1 MQLRFTKTALIW
13 SSVLMAAASW
23 SQAPDW
29 SSSIKSY
36 VNALAKKDQEMFK
49 ALRAADPRR
58 ENRSVIENYYDDVR
72 KNYLADPFSDY
83 QSNLSSSL
91 GSYQSA
97 LKAAAKKVN
106 LSSDVL
112 GCLGSNGKDLN
123 KDVAFIDSAFSDY
136 AADLQGSFNSS
147 EREWSGASNSRNK
160 LRSAEVADTLT
171 AIFKPS
177 FQMRCCIQSEF
188 DAKKITP
195 LPGAA
200 QAINV
205 TVVMPPPAGTPG
217 ASATNA
223 PAVPAAV
230 PAVPVPVSDAQTAC
244 SAFEKVLPEIQSTH
258 LKDLK
263 PPTLGAVPNPL
274 HEKYDI
280 DPDQLSVALRDTKT
294 RHSLRK
300 ARRSRSNDK
309 DMATTEDAMLFELS
323 GCIKDAQHR
332 QSKTRPTSTLV
343 MEAIGKAVKCTLL
356 PAIATYY
363 WDTPYQKLT
372 VGASAIPIEGKNW
385 NVNCD
390 PSETAMWDQMRIT
403 DPQQIQQMWGIPQ
416 MSNPP
421 WVQGLRALPPITTP
435 FPVVGVTAEDL
446 IRGSP
451 QSAFT
456 PTTTPTTPGTVD
468 PGNSRFRTGG
478 GSTTTTR
485 SGGADESGTGGGSR
499 FRGQSQGRAF
509 IQLTRATSSDIR
521 RGKNAQKNSAQ
532 MASAARSTRNFFQNA
547 RRTVVKS
554 DLSAGRKTIAT
565 SARRLV
571 SISAG
576 ARASRTSSGSILSSI
591 RSLPTRSNPNSSSG
605 GSGGSTVSR
614 REREAIGQQ
623 LKAMI
628 DNNLA
633 NIKSSITAADEIK
646 KEMTRLISE
655 RDRIVQILAVDIL
668 DKAPMKIADK
678 VMAAQQKLLN
688 LDAQLGASKAQWD
701 VYDSAVR
708 EQTMF
713 IQRVLTFGPNATG
726 SGLPEISN
734 FPNNY
739 PAGIRGSSSSTT
751 NGAFFRL
758 FDFAEAWAAP
768 AVDPST
774 HWVKELN
781 RFIEEY
787 ADYASSRERA
797 DDDSRVAVANF
808 LNKRAQRVEA
818 EPMLWMDTDTLLSA
832 QMFMGELAEES
843 DYLVNLDTQGSLKLD
858 EVSRSN
864 MGEAKIES
872 VEALI
877 EVTKTAKDLLKA
889 KPASYEDNS
898 EVWLGMLPDLLMF

>member
-83 QSNLSSSL
+83 QSTLSSSL
-91 GSYQSA
+91 GSYQDG
-97 LKAAAKKVN
+97 LKTAAAKLK
-106 LSSDVL
+106 LKGDVL
-112 GCLGSNGKDLN
+112 GCFESNGKNLN
-123 KDVAFIDSAFSDY
+123 KDIEAIQSAFLDY
-136 AADLQGSFNSS
+136 SNDLQGSFNSS
-147 EREWSGASNSRNK
+147 EREWSGASISRNK
-160 LRSAEVADTLT
+160 LQSAEISNTLSS
-171 AIFKPS
+171 IFRPN
-177 FQMRCCIQSEF
+177 FEQNCCIQRQ
-188 DAKKITP
+188 
-195 LPGAA
+195 L
-200 QAINV
+200 
-205 TVVMPPPAGTPG
+205 GTPVTAANPVTNLNITISSATG
-217 ASATNA
+217 PASPAATAASAPNTT
-223 PAVPAAV
+223 
-230 PAVPVPVSDAQTAC
+230 PVPPDTFDPKSAC